1 MMTVGQD
8 IYRRRIEAG
17 ITQLELVRR
26 TGIPQPNL
34 SNIEKGK
41 QDMTVSTLIQIAWA
55 LGVKPGE
62 LLESQVGP
70 RQKPFPLTRELV
82 EKIAKALFD
91 DRTPLSPAEQTVVSC
106 LKQIIPGIGPRRKS
120 AKEINR
126 AWFQLRRWF
135 REDEIRF
142 LVERVE
148 GRRP

>member
-1 MMTVGQD
+1 MITIGQG
-8 IYRRRIEAG
+8 IYKKRLEEG
-17 ITQLELVRR
+17 ITQAELVRR

-62 LLESQVGP
+62 LLEGQVEP
-70 RQKPFPLTRELV
+70 QLKPFPLTRVTV
-82 EKIAKALFD
+82 EKIAKAIFD
-91 DRTPLSPAEQTVVSC
+91 PGIWLSPEEQAVASW

-126 AWFQLRRWF
+126 AWFQLRNWF

-148 GRRP
+148 GRRR